1 MMTSLMRMTIKLRMT
16 MTDDGGGGGDDEHEN
31 NDRTNKQ
38 KY

>member
-1 MMTSLMRMTIKLRMT
+1 MTIKLRMT